1 MKRRDF
7 LKAAAPITV
16 LPFLVGGFSVKAF
29 ANNPFLNSLALQ
41 NNSSDRVLVL
51 IQLIGGNDGL
61 QTVIPLD
68 QYDAIMAARAN
79 IAIAEK
85 DTLKISSTLGFH
97 PNFTGM
103 QNLLSDGKLAI
114 VQGVGYPSPNFSHFR
129 SIDIWLTGSDYDQ
142 VLTTGWIGRYLD
154 QEYPG
159 FPAGYP
165 NSTMPD
171 PIAIQI
177 GPSVSLG
184 LQGQNG
190 SMGMV
195 FSDPTSFSNIIND
208 TVTPTPKTR
217 AGAELKYIRSIGQ
230 QLQTFAIPVKAAAAK
245 GKTLSSQW
253 PTASDNS
260 LADQLRIVAQLISGG
275 LKTKIYV
282 VNLGGFDSHT
292 DQRAGQDP
300 LLADLSNAI
309 SAFQDELKLNALE
322 DRVLGMTFS
331 EFGRRIASNSS
342 GGTDHGTA
350 APMFFFGS
358 NVISGIHGD
367 NPVLP
372 AKASPDDNLAMQ
384 FDFRQIYASVLKE
397 WFGTSDAE
405 ITTTLLKPYTTIPII
420 KAPSGV
426 QTPAPVVTTELLQN
440 YPNPCTK
447 GEIAHFVI
455 RTTTGK
461 ASLRIYDG
469 KGELVHTALD
479 GATIPGEQTIS
490 FDTSNLPSGNYLC
503 CLESGGITSVKKMV
517 LLN

>member
-7 LKAAAPITV
+7 LKAAAPVTV
-16 LPFLVGGFSVKAF
+16 LPFLVGGFSLKVF
-29 ANNPFLNSLALQ
+29 ANNPFLNSLVTQ
-41 NNSSDRVLVL
+41 SNNSDRVLVL
-51 IQLIGGNDGL
+51 VQLIGGNDGL

-68 QYDAIMAARAN
+68 QYDAIIAARAN

-85 DTLKISSTLGFH
+85 DALKISPTLGFH

-103 QNLLSDGKLAI
+103 KNLLNDGKLAV
-114 VQGVGYPSPNFSHFR
+114 VQGVGYPSPNLSHFR
-129 SIDIWLTGSDYDQ
+129 SIDIWLTGSDYNE

-165 NSTMPD
+165 NATMPD

-177 GPSVSLG
+177 GAAVSLG

-195 FSDPTSFSNIIND
+195 FSDPTSFNDIISD
-208 TVTPTPKTR
+208 TVTPTSNTR
-217 AGAELKYIRSIGQ
+217 AGDELKYIRSIGK
-230 QLQTFAIPVKAAAAK
+230 QLQTFAVPVKAAAGK

-253 PTASDNS
+253 QSAGDNA
-260 LADQLRIVAQLISGG
+260 LADQLRIVAQLIAGG

-292 DQRAGQDP
+292 EQRAGQDP
-300 LLADLSNAI
+300 LLDKLSKAV

-342 GGTDHGTA
+342 LGSDHGTS
-350 APMFFFGS
+350 APMFFFGT
-358 NVISGIHGD
+358 NVIGGIHGD

-372 AKASPDDNLAMQ
+372 AAATADDNLLMQ
-384 FDFRQIYASVLKE
+384 YDFRQIYASVLKE
-397 WFGTSDAE
+397 WFGTPDAE
-405 ITTTLLKPYTTIPII
+405 IITTLLKPYTTIPII
-420 KAPSGV
+420 KTPSGV
-426 QTPAPVVTTELLQN
+426 EAKAPTVITELLQN
-440 YPNPCTK
+440 YPNPSNG
-447 GEIAHFVI
+447 GETHFTF
-455 RTTTGK
+455 RTTSGN
-461 ASLRIYDG
+461 ASLRIYDA
-469 KGELVHTALD
+469 KDELINTLFD
-479 GATIPGEQTIS
+479 GATIPGEQTVS
-490 FDTSNLPSGNYLC
+490 FNTSNLASGTYLC
-503 CLESGGITSVKKMV
+503 RLESGGISSVKTMV
-517 LLN
+517 VVK